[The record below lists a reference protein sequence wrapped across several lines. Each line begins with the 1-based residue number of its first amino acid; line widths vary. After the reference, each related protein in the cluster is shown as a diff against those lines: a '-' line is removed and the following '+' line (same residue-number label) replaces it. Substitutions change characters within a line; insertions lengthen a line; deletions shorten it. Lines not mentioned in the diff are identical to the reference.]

1 MFAMMIMLARLTEGD
16 ESGIVVTR
24 IRVRQGRDMLHLTHI
39 H

>member
-1 MFAMMIMLARLTEGD
+1 MLAIMVRLASLTEGD